1 LQAIAKTYDFGAE
14 LATPVAEGARVGI
27 GVVAM
32 TEVMVM
38 TPPPLSIELFGTFVV
53 VGIAGGVIAEDD
65 ELLIIEGVDKEV
77 GGAELGRVL
86 GVKTLEEGGKALVVG
101 GGGLEVTVVLQVSL
115 ISGLD
120 GEKKTT
126 NVGIERGG
134 GTMGG

>member
-1 LQAIAKTYDFGAE
+1 
-14 LATPVAEGARVGI
+14 
-27 GVVAM
+27 M

-101 GGGLEVTVVLQVSL
+101 GGGLEVTVV
-115 ISGLD
+115 
-120 GEKKTT
+120 
-126 NVGIERGG
+126 VGIERGG
-134 GTMGG
+134 GIMGG